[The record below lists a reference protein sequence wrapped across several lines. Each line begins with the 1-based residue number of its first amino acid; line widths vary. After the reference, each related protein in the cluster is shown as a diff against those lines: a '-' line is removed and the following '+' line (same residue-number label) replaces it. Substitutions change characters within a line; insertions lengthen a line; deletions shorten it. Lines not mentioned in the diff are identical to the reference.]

1 MFLTK
6 SWCFLNRRGPS
17 LEGLKKGGEKASS
30 FGSRANEKG
39 HEAAADGIETV
50 GVGEEAQGRQGK
62 PNCSELSRVR
72 KAARSLK
79 QVEKTQEITG
89 MNAYF
94 KNT

>member
-50 GVGEEAQGRQGK
+50 GVGEEAQGRQVK
-62 PNCSELSRVR
+62 PTGSELGRVR

-79 QVEKTQEITG
+79 QVEKTPEITE